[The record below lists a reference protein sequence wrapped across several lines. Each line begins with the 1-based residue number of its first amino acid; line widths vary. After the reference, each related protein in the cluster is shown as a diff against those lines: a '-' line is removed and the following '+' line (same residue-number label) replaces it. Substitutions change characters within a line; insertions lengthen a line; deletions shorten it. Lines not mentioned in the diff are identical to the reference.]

1 VTANASLYVSI
12 GIDVSTAGSKNA
24 SPSECPGTVSIMER
38 IYLRCADSRC
48 SLWQHAT
55 DIMEASAKFQLLEI
69 YMIDSAE
76 TVKIGFFEY
85 KTCCVHEAI
94 LKPSK
99 FAIALLICLKLVCD
113 EHNRCSGIKFCTTYL
128 ITVRTFHLERI
139 MYHNKTDMTA
149 ATVHPTLF
157 KQ

>member
-76 TVKIGFFEY
+76 TVKIGFFEC
-85 KTCCVHEAI
+85 KTCRKHLLCSRSHFETFEIRYCPPNLPKSCVRRTQPLQCH
-94 LKPSK
+94 
-99 FAIALLICLKLVCD
+99 
-113 EHNRCSGIKFCTTYL
+113 CSGENFVPHTVNFKIIEYTSNIKKSIYYSFF
-128 ITVRTFHLERI
+128 R
-139 MYHNKTDMTA
+139 M
-149 ATVHPTLF
+149 
-157 KQ
+157 

>member
-1 VTANASLYVSI
+1 MTANASLYVSI

-76 TVKIGFFEY
+76 TVKIGFSSS
-85 KTCCVHEAI
+85 KTFAVFM
-94 LKPSK
+94 KP
-99 FAIALLICLKLVCD
+99 F
-113 EHNRCSGIKFCTTYL
+113 
-128 ITVRTFHLERI
+128 
-139 MYHNKTDMTA
+139 
-149 ATVHPTLF
+149 
-157 KQ
+157 